1 MHQEALNVILTLV
14 GWAVWFQKGSILA
27 TVGQYGFKKEV
38 CSQQLGSMVSKRKY
52 PHNSWAVCFQ
62 KGNVLVIF
70 GQYGFKKEMS

>member
-1 MHQEALNVILTLV
+1 MYQEALIVILTLV
-14 GWAVWFQKGSILA
+14 G
-27 TVGQYGFKKEV
+27 QYGFKNEV
-38 CSQQLGSMVSKRKY
+38 SLQQLGSMVSKRKY